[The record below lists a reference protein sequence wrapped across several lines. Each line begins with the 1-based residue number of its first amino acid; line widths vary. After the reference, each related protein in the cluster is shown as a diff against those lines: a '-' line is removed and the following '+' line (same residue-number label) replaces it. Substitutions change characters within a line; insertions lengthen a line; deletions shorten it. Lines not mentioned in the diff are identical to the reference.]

1 MQLYRSTIK
10 SQSEGNDYSATYT
23 YTIGEEKGKGS
34 CYGMFQDETSFNS
47 PVKIGNNV
55 SSCAYMLSNTS
66 FNQPIV
72 IPNNVNNTAYMF
84 LNSAFNQP
92 IIFPSNCF
100 CAYALFNTPFN
111 CDIVLGENCRL
122 VGMLANCK
130 GYNRNLQIPDST
142 ITCEA
147 LFRNCQRLNQN
158 IKIPSNA
165 SSCSSMFEST
175 AMNQD
180 ITIPSNVRIISRML
194 FNTPFGRNVYI
205 KGNVYRSI
213 LAYGLFDT
221 STKRKNIW
229 FHSSLNNEFNN
240 TGLVGYD
247 NGWSIKPTWTS
258 MTNGFYNTQFNIY
271 CYYNYTG

>member
-66 FNQPIV
+66 FNQPIA
-72 IPNNVNNTAYMF
+72 IPNNVNNISFMF
-84 LNSAFNQP
+84 ADSAFNQP
-92 IIFPSNCF
+92 ITVPSNCN
-100 CAYALFNTPFN
+100 CTRILLNTPFN
-111 CDIVLGENCRL
+111 CDIVLGENCIL
-122 VGMLANCK
+122 IGMLTNCK
-130 GYNRNLQIPDST
+130 EYNRNLQIPDNTRS
-142 ITCEA
+142 CSY
-147 LFRNCQRLNQN
+147 LFYNCVRFNQN

-165 SSCSSMFEST
+165 STCSSMFEST
-175 AMNQD
+175 AMNQN
-180 ITIPSNVRIISRML
+180 IIIPSSVNYIDRLL

-205 KGNVYRSI
+205 KGNVYRNIRVS
-213 LAYGLFDT
+213 GLFNM

-229 FHSSLNNEFNN
+229 FHSSLNNVFNN
-240 TGLVGYD
+240 ADLVAYD
-247 NGWSIKPTWTS
+247 NGLAIKPTWTS
-258 MTNGFYNTQFNIY
+258 MSNGFYNTQYNIY
-271 CYYNYTG
+271 CYYNYSG